1 MLGAAKE
8 AVMTIYRG
16 YDQAGLDAQYNLRA
30 AVPEHP
36 RYFAR
41 WAADSAAVRT
51 RLAGHLD
58 LAYGPGARQRLDIFP
73 APARASAAGGAALV
87 FIHGGYWQALEK
99 ASFSYPA
106 PVFHGAG
113 ITYVAIGYPLAP
125 AADMD
130 AIVDSIR
137 AALVWLWRNGAEYG
151 IDPDDIHV
159 AGHSAGGHL
168 AVTAL
173 TTDWPAR
180 APELPAD
187 LVKSAT
193 AISGVYDLEPIRLC
207 YLNQALSLDAES
219 ARRHSPAAHVP
230 DAAGPLFLAV
240 GAAETDEYRRQQAD
254 FLAGWRAHGLIGVG
268 VELPGLDHFAIAD
281 GLADPESPLSKGIV
295 AMISADG
302 AAD

>member
-30 AVPEHP
+30 AVPEHLE
-36 RYFAR
+36 YFTR
-41 WAADSAAVRT
+41 WAADSATVRA
-51 RLAGHLD
+51 RLAGSVD
-58 LAYGPGARQRLDIFP
+58 VAYGPGARQRLDIFP
-73 APARASAAGGAALV
+73 APAGGERGPTLA
-87 FIHGGYWQALEK
+87 FIHGGYWQALDK
-99 ASFSYPA
+99 SSFSYPA
-106 PVFHGAG
+106 PVFHAAGAS
-113 ITYVAIGYPLAP
+113 YVAIGYPLAP
-125 AADMD
+125 EAGMD

-137 AALVWLWRNGAEYG
+137 AALAWLWRNGGEYG
-151 IDPDDIHV
+151 IDRDNIHV
-159 AGHSAGGHL
+159 SGHSAGGHL

-173 TTDWPAR
+173 TTDWPGR
-180 APELPAD
+180 APDLPAD

-240 GAAETDEYRRQQAD
+240 GEAETDEFRRQQAD
-254 FLAGWRAHGLIGVG
+254 FLSRWRAHGLIGVG

-281 GLADPESPLSKGIV
+281 GLADPESPLSKAIV
-295 AMISADG
+295 AMISEDG
-302 AAD
+302 GAG